1 MLAFHVLMNFK
12 SCMIPLNYKLETVN
26 LFTTI
31 VDNAGEAWET
41 SSVFKENDGVSAPP
55 SYMFFLWFYLPFSKL
70 RLVKKLDK
78 QGILV

>member
-1 MLAFHVLMNFK
+1 
-12 SCMIPLNYKLETVN
+12 MIPLNCKLETVN

-55 SYMFFLWFYLPFSKL
+55 SYMFFLWFYLPFSKF

-78 QGILV
+78 QGKYRYFDKTIYFEY